1 MILSKINIPDN
12 IELSGSITQ
21 EEGYVSF
28 EKNTQTG
35 EIRFATLH
43 IKLSV
48 NAIINDVPINFNSKI
63 SHLLSHEEMD
73 NLMSKF
79 IKTKQND

>member
-1 MILSKINIPDN
+1 MKLSKINIPDN
-12 IELSGSITQ
+12 IELSGTITQ
-21 EEGYVSF
+21 EEGYVTF

-48 NAIINDVPINFNSKI
+48 NANINEVPIIFNSKI
-63 SHLLSHEEMD
+63 SHLLSPEEMD
-73 NLMSKF
+73 NLMITFNNK
-79 IKTKQND
+79 KND